1 MEAHR
6 SIHDIG
12 RMCWLLNVSRSGFY
26 AWSTRQPSARSVRN
40 EDLIR
45 SINRIYDEG
54 RGEYGS
60 PTICEVLRQEGQ
72 RVNHKRIARL
82 MRQIGLR
89 AKVHRRFKRTTKPCK
104 DGEAAPNLLQQNF
117 TTEGPN
123 RVWLSDIT
131 YIDTAEGWLYLTTV
145 EDMWSRRVVGHALA
159 DHLRA
164 QSVVEALQMALGRR
178 AVAPGL
184 IFHSDRGKQYIDGK
198 VREILIAYGMKQS
211 MSSTGNCYDNAMAES
226 FFATLKKGHVFSV
239 RFQTREEA
247 RRRIFEYL
255 EVFYN
260 RVRRHSSLGYK
271 SPVAFEQS
279 HQILA

>member
-1 MEAHR
+1 VLEHR
-6 SIHDIG
+6 TLYNIG

-26 AWSTRQPSARSVRN
+26 AWCARQPSARSVGD
-40 EDLIR
+40 EDFLR
-45 SINRIYDEG
+45 SIKRIYNEG

-60 PTICEVLRQEGQ
+60 PTICAALRQEGH
-72 RVNHKRIARL
+72 RVNHKRIERL

-89 AKVHRRFKRTTKPCK
+89 AKVHRRFRRTTRPCK
-104 DGEAAPNLLQQNF
+104 DAEAAPNLLQQNF
-117 TTEGPN
+117 TTDGPN

-131 YIDTAEGWLYLTTV
+131 YIDTDEGWLYLTTV
-145 EDMWSRRVVGHALA
+145 EDMWSRCMVGHALA

-164 QSVVEALQMALGRR
+164 ESVVEALQMALGRR

-198 VREILIAYGMKQS
+198 VRQILKASGMQQS

-226 FFATLKKGHVFSV
+226 FFATLKKGHVFSE

-271 SPVAFEQS
+271 SPVAFEQI
-279 HQILA
+279 HQMLA